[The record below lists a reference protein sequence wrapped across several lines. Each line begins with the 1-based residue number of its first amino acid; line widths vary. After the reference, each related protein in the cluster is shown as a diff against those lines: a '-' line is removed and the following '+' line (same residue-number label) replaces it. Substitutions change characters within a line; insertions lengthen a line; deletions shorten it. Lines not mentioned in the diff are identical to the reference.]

1 MAKSSI
7 INLVDLAG
15 SERASQT
22 GNTGEK
28 LKESASINL
37 SLSTLG
43 NVINILAEN
52 ASGKNNKGIQ
62 IPLNKRMDWNKN
74 FNFSLLKQFRIE
86 TLYLPSC

>member
-1 MAKSSI
+1 MTISLVQKYKNEAGKEMAKSSI

-52 ASGKNNKGIQ
+52 ATGKNGKG
-62 IPLNKRMDWNKN
+62 K
-74 FNFSLLKQFRIE
+74 
-86 TLYLPSC
+86 